1 MKHLD
6 KHFHSVMLAYFGYS
20 YGVDLHKATRNVQLG
35 ILYLGTVLKN
45 NGYKVNILCTDFPYL
60 DEIIEKIR
68 NNHIAIVGFYTI
80 TDNINRCVRCADI
93 LKDLFPELIILM
105 GGPHASV
112 LDKEI
117 LETYKS
123 VDIIV
128 RGEGEYT
135 LLGLTKFF
143 YDGSGELKN
152 IKGIT
157 YRENNEIR
165 RNDDAPFVSDLDSLP
180 FPDRDLLEEPV
191 RSTDIFYP
199 RIITGRGCPF
209 KCAFCYEGFHGSV
222 YRMRSAEDV
231 LGEVDSLI
239 KRGEIGYI
247 LFLDDTFSVHPQR
260 TMKICKGLRNMSEE
274 GRNFV
279 WFSEGRVDVLSK
291 YPRMIY
297 AMKLAGLAVIQLGV
311 ECADQ
316 KILDM
321 YEKHI
326 TLEQIEEVIKICVDA
341 RIPSVS
347 INFILGGPFESGEL
361 YEKNLNFVRKL
372 MKIAPGRLNVSST
385 LLAPFY
391 GTGIMK
397 EPARFG
403 LKIIDRECKT
413 GITNKTCFCET
424 DDMNEYELTRLRID
438 FDREVLNIM
447 IDASKDL
454 TRDIIYEIFSVK
466 YFGVDSQWTTL
477 LSSDRGIKRFINLK
491 LHEAYCA
498 MDEVNEHE
506 ILNYYP
512 VRTYPLVYD
521 DNNRVIFYKIYG
533 KEILNDIDS
542 RLYEYS
548 SGKRT
553 FGEILK
559 IAKEKLFRDLPA
571 EEVYNRLKDFYVTV
585 DKLYGVIFSKI

>member
-1 MKHLD
+1 MKLLD
-6 KHFHSVMLAYFGYS
+6 KQLHSVMLAYFGYS
-20 YGVDLHKATRNVQLG
+20 YGVDLSRATRNVQLG
-35 ILYLGTVLKN
+35 ILYLGTMLKN
-45 NGYKVNILCTDFPYL
+45 DGYKVNILCTDFPWL
-60 DEIIEKIR
+60 DDIIEKIR
-68 NNHIAIVGFYTI
+68 NEHIAIAGFYTI
-80 TDNINRCVRCADI
+80 TDNIDRCVRCASL
-93 LKDLFPELIILM
+93 LKELFPDLIILM

-117 LETYKS
+117 LKKHNS
-123 VDIIV
+123 VDMIV

-135 LLGLTKFF
+135 LLSIARFF
-143 YDGSGELKN
+143 YDGSGELKD

-157 YRENNEIR
+157 YRKNNEIC

-180 FPDRDLLEEPV
+180 LPDRDLLEEPV

-209 KCAFCYEGFHGSV
+209 KCAFCYEGFHGSA
-222 YRMRSAEDV
+222 YRMRTAGDV
-231 LGEVDSLI
+231 LREVDSLI

-260 TMKICKGLRNMSEE
+260 TMKICKGLRSMSEE
-274 GRNFV
+274 GRKFV

-291 YPRMIY
+291 YPRLIY

-326 TLEQIEEVIKICVDA
+326 TLEQIEEAIRICVDA
-341 RIPSVS
+341 KIPSIS
-347 INFILGGPFESGEL
+347 INFILGGPFESREL
-361 YEKNLNFVRKL
+361 YEKNLDFVRKL
-372 MKIAPGRLNVSST
+372 MKVAPGRLNVSST
-385 LLAPFY
+385 LLAPFH
-391 GTGIMK
+391 GTRIMK

-424 DDMNEYELTRLRID
+424 DYMNEYELTGLRID

-447 IDASKDL
+447 IDVSKDL

-466 YFGVDSQWTTL
+466 YFGVDSQWATL
-477 LSSDRGIKRFINLK
+477 LSYDRGIRRFINLK
-491 LHEAYCA
+491 IHKSYFAI
-498 MDEVNEHE
+498 DEVEE
-506 ILNYYP
+506 DRLSDYYP

-521 DNNRVIFYKIYG
+521 DNNRVVFYKIYG

-553 FGEILK
+553 FREILN
-559 IAKEKLFRDLPA
+559 IAKEQLFKELPS
-571 EEVYNRLKDFYVTV
+571 EEVYKRVKDFYVTV
-585 DKLYGVIFSKI
+585 DKFYGIIFSKI